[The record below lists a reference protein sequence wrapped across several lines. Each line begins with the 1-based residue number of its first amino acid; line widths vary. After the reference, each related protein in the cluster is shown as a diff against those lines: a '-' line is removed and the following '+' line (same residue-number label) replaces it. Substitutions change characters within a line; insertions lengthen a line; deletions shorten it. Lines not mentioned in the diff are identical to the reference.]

1 MGGDN
6 GTEDDDDKAL
16 FASMMESESSLS
28 KFLRTKV
35 MPVTRRHRRA
45 SMTSCSR
52 SSSSKTSPTS
62 SITEIEISETTE
74 DLSGSL
80 SLGEDEIWWS
90 LKDSDTTSTR
100 GSSVIDVSS
109 RSDTIKSSS
118 RNNKNKHFTTTTNND
133 KSKRKN

>member
-1 MGGDN
+1 MGSNRTLFDSYPEEEDKEDKEGVDDGDN

-28 KFLRTKV
+28 KFLRTKIL
-35 MPVTRRHRRA
+35 PGTRRRRRA

-52 SSSSKTSPTS
+52 SSPSKTASPTS

-74 DLSGSL
+74 DLSDSL

-90 LKDSDTTSTR
+90 LKDSDTISTAR

-109 RSDTIKSSS
+109 QSD
-118 RNNKNKHFTTTTNND
+118 
-133 KSKRKN
+133 